1 MRVAESECD
10 CEWVNE
16 SNRVVDLSLGQF
28 DSLRSCA
35 LPHAIASANID
46 KAH

>member
-1 MRVAESECD
+1 MSVI
-10 CEWVNE
+10 VNGLM
-16 SNRVVDLSLGQF
+16 RVVDLSLGQF
-28 DSLRSCA
+28 DSSSCA